1 LLLPLACSH
10 ATHRL
15 YSFPFVFASNQT
27 IKSSP
32 VSIPLFH
39 FSAVSP
45 HEALW
50 DSHPTFSQFKSI
62 LLDFFRGVEMD
73 AVALK
78 GLERVISVT
87 IGGEALSP
95 AADQQTTDA
104 VNGKGKAAAVDSLI
118 SGGAASA
125 RHGAQDYDEDK
136 ALPVVHFRTYSVVM
150 KRSGTPTPLIEL
162 VPHGPHFT
170 FSLRRSQLPSVE
182 VWKQAMKKTEKK
194 KLSEGAKPKNKNID
208 VSAFDRMQQSTL
220 RLSLL
225 FAITNTD
232 SPLFLP
238 HLPHLLF
245 SALLSLLLDRRDGGQ
260 GWSCLRRF
268 SRLVSAPSAQVQR
281 TQGQQQARRCRGRGR
296 EAVVGWGRRRSQANK
311 NQGS

>member
-1 LLLPLACSH
+1 MQMSNFKVRAVLVVSPNVVKAHDHGL
-10 ATHRL
+10 
-15 YSFPFVFASNQT
+15 SFLSLQT

-32 VSIPLFH
+32 GSIPLFH

-62 LLDFFRGVEMD
+62 LLDFYRGVEMD

-87 IGGEALSP
+87 IGGEALSEG
-95 AADQQTTDA
+95 ADKQATEA

-118 SGGAASA
+118 SGSGAQKT
-125 RHGAQDYDEDK
+125 GGQDYDEDK
-136 ALPVVHFRTYSVVM
+136 ALPVVHFRTYTVVM

-182 VWKQAMKKTEKK
+182 MWKQAMKKQEKK
-194 KLSEGAKPKNKNID
+194 KVSEGAKAKNKNVD
-208 VSAFDRMQQSTL
+208 VSWRCTL
-220 RLSLL
+220 REQRNCLEWSSDADLVSHRSS
-225 FAITNTD
+225 TD
-232 SPLFLP
+232 RRHGRQGWSRIRRCARPV
-238 HLPHLLF
+238 
-245 SALLSLLLDRRDGGQ
+245 SAPGSQIQRSQEQQARLDRR
-260 GWSCLRRF
+260 RHR
-268 SRLVSAPSAQVQR
+268 
-281 TQGQQQARRCRGRGR
+281 QASVWR
-296 EAVVGWGRRRSQANK
+296 WRRRSQTGQD
-311 NQGS
+311 QGGRCC